1 MLRNLTGCKFI
12 HSLINHSGGG
22 AVRGGPRD
30 SERKSRVGSLGG
42 LSIPG
47 IPGAVW

>member
-22 AVRGGPRD
+22 QSGEDQETPREKAGWD
-30 SERKSRVGSLGG
+30 
-42 LSIPG
+42 P
-47 IPGAVW
+47 